1 MSQTDTQSPAGKRIM
16 VIDDQPIVASLL
28 EYMFQKDGWE
38 IVSCRD
44 PVEAVQSVREIRPDL
59 LTVDIRM
66 PRMNGI
72 DLCRRLREI
81 PETQDVPIIVITG
94 SAQTATADRAREARV
109 DAYVTKPFS
118 PKALAAKIRELLAGV
133 EPDG

>member
-1 MSQTDTQSPAGKRIM
+1 M
-16 VIDDQPIVASLL
+16 VVDDQPIVASLL
-28 EYMFQKDGWE
+28 EYMFRKDDWD

-44 PVEAVQSVREIRPDL
+44 PVEAMHSVREVRPDL
-59 LTVDIRM
+59 LTVDVRM

-72 DLCRRLREI
+72 ELCRRLREI

-94 SAQTATADRAREARV
+94 SAQSTTADKAREARV

-118 PKALAAKIRELLAGV
+118 PKALASKIRELLARV
-133 EPDG
+133 EPNG

>member
-1 MSQTDTQSPAGKRIM
+1 MSQVETGQPASKRIM
-16 VIDDQPIVASLL
+16 VVDDQPIVASLL
-28 EYMFQKDGWE
+28 EYMFRKDDWD

-59 LTVDIRM
+59 LTVDVRM

-72 DLCRRLREI
+72 ELCRRLRGI
-81 PETQDVPIIVITG
+81 PETRDVPIIVITG
-94 SAQTATADRAREARV
+94 SAQSATADEAREARV

-118 PKALAAKIRELLAGV
+118 PKALASKIRELLTRV
-133 EPDG
+133 ESDG